1 MRSFSVWFK
10 LCGPIFSL
18 KSMDSPHSHWKHTH
32 TPPLENPHLLPSPNP
47 YEVLVASAPIA
58 LVPSAGCYCWKL
70 SLFSATHRIAFWIWV
85 LILTCLSA
93 THKRLCKSHVAKL
106 HMLLSF
112 EDTGRCG
119 LLRFF
124 IQGGSFFAIDSLH
137 VLLDLWHNLRWAIPL
152 QLHVQGA
159 SLFSLRVISILLCNF
174 SVIWIIFSFLC

>member
-1 MRSFSVWFK
+1 MWAHLFLKKYGFST
-10 LCGPIFSL
+10 FSL
-18 KSMDSPHSHWKHTH
+18 ETH
-32 TPPLENPHLLPSPNP
+32 PPPLRKSSSSSI
-47 YEVLVASAPIA
+47 ADA
-58 LVPSAGCYCWKL
+58 LVPSAGCYCWKP